1 MISIYFTLLS
11 TPKTPTSPILTT
23 LQTPSC
29 IAHIP
34 CASRAL
40 RLPRKFKIRLHLHRQ
55 LSQVDFLERLV
66 LVSFRFSSFSILYE
80 SLQIQWLGCF
90 QPSRAIVNTRLSGT
104 LLGYSHNISHSSLRR
119 LRLQI
124 LALLALRGWIILYH
138 IRGPLVGIL
147 PYLVAKSWF

>member
-1 MISIYFTLLS
+1 MTVQRDTYRVCIRSVTSLLIDVIVPLLSSLDPTFPIPQNTLNLAHIPYSLPQQGIHYHTIILTLTVISIYFTLLS
-11 TPKTPTSPILTT
+11 TLKTPTSPILTT

-66 LVSFRFSSFSILYE
+66 LVSFRFFSFSIL
-80 SLQIQWLGCF
+80 
-90 QPSRAIVNTRLSGT
+90 
-104 LLGYSHNISHSSLRR
+104 
-119 LRLQI
+119 
-124 LALLALRGWIILYH
+124 
-138 IRGPLVGIL
+138 
-147 PYLVAKSWF
+147 